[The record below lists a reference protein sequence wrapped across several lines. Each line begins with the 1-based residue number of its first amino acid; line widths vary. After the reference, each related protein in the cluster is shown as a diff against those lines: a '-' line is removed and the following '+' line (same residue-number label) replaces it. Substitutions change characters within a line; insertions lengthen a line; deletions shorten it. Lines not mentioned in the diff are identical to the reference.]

1 MENKAD
7 LIPDKC
13 LYLDQESIGYYYEF
27 SYKIITTIVFQGNC
41 HYVSCA
47 ALYYIPA
54 AADWRRPAWLDDLQM
69 KMR

>member
-27 SYKIITTIVFQGNC
+27 SYKIITTIVF
-41 HYVSCA
+41 
-47 ALYYIPA
+47 
-54 AADWRRPAWLDDLQM
+54 
-69 KMR
+69 